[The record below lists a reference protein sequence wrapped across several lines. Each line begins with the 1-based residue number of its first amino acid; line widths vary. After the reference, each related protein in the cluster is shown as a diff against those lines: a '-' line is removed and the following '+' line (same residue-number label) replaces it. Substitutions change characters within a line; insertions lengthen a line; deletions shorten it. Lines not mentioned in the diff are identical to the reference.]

1 MPSQKVKLSSTDS
14 VPGQPPRLNPGKQ
27 GCCAIVR
34 GARSAGFDAL
44 FKYDK
49 NLARSVGAARGIF
62 EIRLESSGRLDGDR
76 DARQRKHCDVVVLS
90 KVHRSLRR
98 LFSCGE
104 RREQRLQAIE
114 AVEFAALAPCL

>member
-1 MPSQKVKLSSTDS
+1 M
-14 VPGQPPRLNPGKQ
+14 RLG
-27 GCCAIVR
+27 

-76 DARQRKHCDVVVLS
+76 DARQRKHCDVVVLAE
-90 KVHRSLRR
+90 VHRGLRR
-98 LFSCGE
+98 LLRCWV
-104 RREQRLQAIE
+104 RRKQQLQSIE
-114 AVEFAALAPCL
+114 AVELAALEDAACCSVHSRRRSRMLLRLLE